1 MRALER
7 GLEETTSRDL
17 DTGDVA
23 LVEWVLEQDHVPR
36 ALNLP
41 YNTPPAPMS
50 EAESTA
56 LDSNVAEL
64 RGDALVSDQP
74 VAERSHLLRS
84 WALHGHGGALLSC

>member
-1 MRALER
+1 MV
-7 GLEETTSRDL
+7 LEETTSRDL
-17 DTGDVA
+17 NAGDVL
-23 LVEWVLEQDHVPR
+23 LVEWVLEQDHISHT
-36 ALNLP
+36 LNLP
-41 YNTPPAPMS
+41 YNASPAPMS